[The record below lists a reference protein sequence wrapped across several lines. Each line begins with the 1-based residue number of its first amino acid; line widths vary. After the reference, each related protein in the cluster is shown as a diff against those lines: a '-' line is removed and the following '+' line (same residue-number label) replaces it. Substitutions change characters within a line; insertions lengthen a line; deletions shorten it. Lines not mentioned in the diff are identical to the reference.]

1 MKLLLSAAFLLLV
14 ATQSTAEMIRAECT
28 SSGSYSFDGSEV
40 TDYSEDGSDGE
51 ANSGYIQYDNETLL
65 LEDGASTYLYK
76 TLFRD
81 AGAVISNHKFIGD
94 GFLGTQVVN
103 LNNPDCN
110 KELEDRNV
118 FWTSTFSSGTVNLI
132 FLDCPCKY

>member
-1 MKLLLSAAFLLLV
+1 MKLLLSLAILV
-14 ATQSTAEMIRAECT
+14 AATQSTAEMIRAECT
-28 SSGSYSFDGSEV
+28 FTGSYSFDGSEV
-40 TDYSEDGSDGE
+40 MDYSEDGSDGE

-118 FWTSTFSSGTVNLI
+118 FWTSTFSSGTVHLV
-132 FLDCPCKY
+132 FLDCPCDY

>member
-1 MKLLLSAAFLLLV
+1 MVRQILGTYSMITKPCYLVIVFPHTFTRLS
-14 ATQSTAEMIRAECT
+14 
-28 SSGSYSFDGSEV
+28 
-40 TDYSEDGSDGE
+40 
-51 ANSGYIQYDNETLL
+51 
-65 LEDGASTYLYK
+65 
-76 TLFRD
+76 RD
-81 AGAVISNHKFIGD
+81 TGAVISNHKFIGD

>member
-1 MKLLLSAAFLLLV
+1 MKILLTLAILMA
-14 ATQSTAEMIRAECT
+14 ATQSTAEMIKAGCT
-28 SSGSYSFDGSEV
+28 FTASYSFDGSEV
-40 TDYSEDGSDGE
+40 RDYSENRLGGMS
-51 ANSGYIQYDNETLL
+51 NSGQIQYDNETLL
-65 LEDGASTYLYK
+65 FDDGASTYVYK
-76 TLFRD
+76 TLSRD
-81 AGAVISNHKFIGD
+81 AGPVISNHKFISN

-118 FWTSTFSSGTVNLI
+118 FWASTFSSGTVHLI